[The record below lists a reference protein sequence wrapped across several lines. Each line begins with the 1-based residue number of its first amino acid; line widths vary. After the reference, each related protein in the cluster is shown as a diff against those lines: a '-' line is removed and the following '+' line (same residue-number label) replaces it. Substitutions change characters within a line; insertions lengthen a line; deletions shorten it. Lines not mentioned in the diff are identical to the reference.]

1 MKITLLVDNMN
12 SWYCSYAQ
20 NLKTELENI
29 GHEVFLVNSVDN
41 VETGELAF
49 FLSCE
54 KLIKKDI
61 RDKNKHNLVVHS
73 SDLPQGKGWSPLT
86 WSVLA
91 GENKITNTLFEAV
104 DKVDAGVIY
113 MQNSFEFE
121 GHELFGEMRKLQG
134 EKINELVLNYVSKYP
149 EVQEKEQIGE
159 ESFFKKRGAED
170 SELDTEQSIKDQF
183 NLLRVVDNEK
193 YPAFFEHLGKKY
205 ILKIY
210 KADEK

>member
-1 MKITLLVDNMN
+1 MKITLLVDNIN
-12 SWYCSYAQ
+12 SWYYPYSQ

-86 WSVLA
+86 WSVRA

-104 DKVDAGVIY
+104 DQVDAGEIY
-113 MQNSFEFE
+113 MQNNFEFE
-121 GHELFGEMRKLQG
+121 GHELLGEMHKLQG

-149 EVQEKEQIGE
+149 EVQGRQQVGS
-159 ESFFKKRGAED
+159 ESFFEKRGVED
-170 SELDTEQSIKDQF
+170 SGLDIEQSIKDQF